1 MQKDTIKISTEYI
14 KLDQLLKLSGI
25 AESGADAKSM
35 IYDEIVRVGDEICTM
50 RGKKIHS
57 GDVVTIEFD
66 DETVELTVE

>member
-35 IYDEIVRVGDEICTM
+35 IYDEIVRVGDEVCTM
-50 RGKKIHS
+50 RGKKIRS

-66 DETVELTVE
+66 DETFELTVE